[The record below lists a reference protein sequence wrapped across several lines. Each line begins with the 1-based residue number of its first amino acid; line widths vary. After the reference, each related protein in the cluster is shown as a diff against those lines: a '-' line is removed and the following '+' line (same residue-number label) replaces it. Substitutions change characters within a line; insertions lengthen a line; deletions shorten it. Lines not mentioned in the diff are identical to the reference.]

1 MIKIENITTGYKS
14 LRRKGKDKAIHS
26 NLNLEIKKGE
36 LICLIGANGSGK
48 STLIKT
54 LNGSL
59 KPLKGNI
66 QIDGINLNKINPNDL
81 AKKIGVVLATFPT
94 IDNIKSSEVI
104 AMGRYP
110 YCGMFGKL
118 NEHDNAIIDQAVQ
131 AVGISKLYNLYFN
144 QMSDGEKQKVM
155 IAKTLAQE
163 TPYIVLDEPLAFL
176 DYPSRLDIMTLL
188 KNLAKN
194 HNKGVLFS
202 THNLEMALDVC
213 DIIWLMDKKGNFAQ
227 TSRDAITHN
236 LLEKYFNK
244 QTADSLILD

>member
-1 MIKIENITTGYKS
+1 MIKIDNITTGYK
-14 LRRKGKDKAIHS
+14 RIRKKGKDKPIHS
-26 NLNLEIKKGE
+26 NLNLEIHRGE

-54 LNGSL
+54 LNGNL
-59 KPLKGNI
+59 KPLKGSI
-66 QIDGINLNKINPNDL
+66 EIDGVNINNIKPNNL
-81 AKKIGVVLATFPT
+81 AKKIGVVLATFPI

-118 NEHDNAIIDQAVQ
+118 NENDNIVIEQAVE
-131 AVGISKLYNLYFN
+131 AVGIQKLFNLYFN

-176 DYPSRLDIMTLL
+176 DYPSRLDIMELL
-188 KNLAKN
+188 KGLAKN
-194 HNKGVLFS
+194 HNKGILFS
-202 THNLEMALDVC
+202 THNLEMALDIC
-213 DIIWLMDKKGNFAQ
+213 DKIWLMDTKREFAESSSA
-227 TSRDAITHN
+227 TITHE
-236 LLEKYFNK
+236 LLEKFFNK
-244 QTADSLILD
+244 KTADSLLPR